1 MSGLLSYNVSPNP
14 GDATP
19 GGGGGLPIGTVAM
32 WLTATPPSEW
42 LLLQGQSLLMNE
54 YSELYSVIGN
64 TFSTGGVVPLQQGGG
79 AYSVSS
85 TLITVTTTGYFGQN
99 YAIAAGDIVLVT
111 QTSGVTGT
119 DIANRYYTVVSAPAL
134 NVAGTFTFTRPSDI
148 TIGSTGTDCIMIRVN
163 FSLPDARTRTIRG
176 VGTSYAMGSTGG
188 TDTKTLAIGNI
199 PNHSHLQWTAG
210 NAAGGAG
217 PGQVAGNTFNINTV
231 AVGGVVN
238 TDGTN
243 VSGGLGQAF
252 DVVNPYLAIN
262 FIIKSE

>member
-19 GGGGGLPIGTVAM
+19 GGGGELPIGTVAM

-42 LLLQGQSLLMNE
+42 LLLQGQSLLMNA

-79 AYSVSS
+79 NYSVGA
-85 TLITVTTTGYFGQN
+85 TLITVTTTGYNLN
-99 YAIAAGDIVLVT
+99 YAVAAGDTVLVT
-111 QTSGVTGT
+111 QTLNVTGT
-119 DIANRYYTVVSAPAL
+119 DIANRYFTVVSAPAL
-134 NVAGTFTFTRPSDI
+134 NAVGTYTFTRPADI
-148 TIGSTGTDCIMIRVN
+148 TIGSTGTDFIMLRVN
-163 FSLPDARTRTIRG
+163 FNLPDARTRTIRG
-176 VGTSYAMGSTGG
+176 VGTSYSLGSTGG